1 MDAECPMASAFRAW
15 YSALMP
21 FSAACRAEKQLKL
34 IDTLIYAVFYDL
46 KWGDG

>member
-1 MDAECPMASAFRAW
+1 MASALRAW
-15 YSALMP
+15 YGALMP
-21 FSAACRAEKQLKL
+21 FSAACRAEKQLLKL